1 MSMHL
6 KHSAGIPPSA
16 RLDRRGPVWGRP
28 VFRGNAQVFVEH
40 QPRNTKGANA
50 GNTRILQ
57 KAAYVFLWLFAFAM
71 PWENALR
78 IPGFGTVS
86 RAVGLAA
93 FGVGLMAVLDSGRLR
108 TPTVQ
113 HILMVL
119 FVTWVGLTYFW
130 SFEPSRTRI
139 AAITFLQLLA
149 MVWLIWEFAQTWKQQ
164 ILLLRAFVLGTLVSS
179 IAIVL
184 SFLSGPATG
193 AGGTYYGRYT
203 GLGFNPGDLALILAL
218 SLPISLY
225 LAARDEGW
233 RFRVWFYGV
242 HLVLAISAILLAA
255 SRGALIAS
263 AGALLMLPVAFSQLT
278 RGQKTVGVTL
288 VALLGVGA
296 AFTVPQSSW
305 SRLGTIGA
313 EVSSGTLNE
322 RTMIWQAGWVVFGQ
336 SPFRGVGAAA
346 FAPSVEHAMGMP
358 FHGAGSDDG
367 GPVNVEL
374 VAHNTFISVLVE
386 QGVIGFALFLAI
398 LLTLVFSAWQFP
410 VVDRV
415 FWLSLLLT
423 WAIGVSS
430 LTWEDRKP
438 SWFIFGIL
446 AAAAAAQIPSINK
459 ARRSR
464 PTPGPRLEFGP
475 RGPMPARGA
484 QFGRWS

>member
-1 MSMHL
+1 MSAPV
-6 KHSAGIPPSA
+6 KHSPRTPRSA
-16 RLDRRGPVWGRP
+16 RLERRGSIWGRP
-28 VFRGNAQVFVEH
+28 AFGRNAYAFLGRN
-40 QPRNTKGANA
+40 PRNTASANA
-50 GNTRILQ
+50 GNTRFLQ
-57 KAAYVFLWLFAFAM
+57 KAAYFFLWLFAFAM
-71 PWENALR
+71 PWENALT

-93 FGVGLMAVLDSGRLR
+93 FGVGLLAVLDSGRLR
-108 TPTVQ
+108 APTVQ

-119 FVTWVGLTYFW
+119 FVTWVGMTYFW

-139 AAITFLQLLA
+139 AAVTFLQLLA

-193 AGGTYYGRYT
+193 ADGSYYGRYT

-278 RGQKTVGVTL
+278 RGQKTVGVAL

-296 AFTVPQSSW
+296 VFTVPQSSW

-358 FHGAGSDDG
+358 FHGTSMDEG

-386 QGVIGFALFLAI
+386 QGVIGFALFLGI

-410 VVDRV
+410 AVDRV

-438 SWFIFGIL
+438 SWFIFGVL
-446 AAAAAAQIPSINK
+446 VAAAAAQIPSISR
-459 ARRSR
+459 ARRPR
-464 PTPGPRLEFGP
+464 PTSGPRLEFGP
-475 RGPMPARGA
+475 QDPLPARGA